1 MSRREAEEE
10 LLLSLQ
16 EAAEQVHSHDVM
28 SLKEIAQHLKPS
40 FLSLPQDRGK
50 ISSSEM
56 RYLVHSHF
64 LKVHGW
70 LVRGLEPVHHE
81 NAANG
86 SAVHDA
92 AIRVQD
98 KIPFF
103 FDSIFD
109 SQGGKKGF
117 ELSDVVLVVAL
128 LDNIFLEEGITALEA
143 AYHVNGFSPT
153 DQLDAEQ
160 LDKVFKSYLLIFAVG
175 NRKTMWNATQHFKQQ
190 KGIKKMWPGW
200 YDREAMVKDL
210 HRNRAYQI
218 SSAANPF
225 AARQFSF
232 EESVHVMA
240 VVSRGFGEVH
250 ETECQDLK
258 EGLSGL
264 DVSGTGRVPLKQFW
278 AKKRIGYWHLHEST
292 EYLRRL
298 GALDESS
305 ARGPQVIIPNYV
317 TAVSNCDAASDYFA
331 ICCRHECEEIL
342 DKLEGKIASPSA
354 TPARILQLVKDISSP
369 TIAAPRTLNSNLEKA
384 LEDAGALHGGMVQLH
399 GRLFAQWLHY
409 AFPYECPYPHM
420 SRTHKPLTPSQLQS
434 QAGFKLSVTKEEINA
449 TAQAEVDE
457 AIDDELSMWTL
468 DEEMKTGETKHKEY
482 DSWGL
487 ISVVH
492 ILAGVAVLS
501 SLARSGMKVAC
512 DWLNAGGPEKPFG
525 MNVKSH
531 LV

>member
-28 SLKEIAQHLKPS
+28 SLTEIARHLKPS
-40 FLSLPQDRGK
+40 FLALPQKGGK
-50 ISSSEM
+50 ITSSAM

-70 LVRGLEPVHHE
+70 LVRGLEPVSHHS
-81 NAANG
+81 AANG

-103 FDSIFD
+103 LDTIFD
-109 SQGGKKGF
+109 SQDGKKTF

-128 LDNIFLEEGITALEA
+128 LDNIFLEEGVSALEA
-143 AYHVNGFSPT
+143 AYHVNGFST
-153 DQLDAEQ
+153 ADQLTAEE
-160 LDKVFKSYLLIFAVG
+160 LDEIFKSYLLIFAVG
-175 NRKTMWNATQHFKQQ
+175 NRKNMWNATQHFKQQ
-190 KGIKKMWPGW
+190 KGIKKVWPGW
-200 YDREAMVKDL
+200 HERELMVKDL
-210 HRNRAYQI
+210 HRSLAYQNDI
-218 SSAANPF
+218 KVNPF
-225 AARQFSF
+225 TARRFSF
-232 EESVHVMA
+232 EESVHVMS
-240 VVSRGFGEVH
+240 VVSKTFGDIH

-258 EGLSGL
+258 EGLSSL
-264 DVSGTGRVPLKQFW
+264 DASGTGRIPLKRFW
-278 AKKRIGYWHLHEST
+278 AKKRIGYWHLHESA

-305 ARGPQVIIPNYV
+305 PRGPQVIIPNYV
-317 TAVSNCDAASDYFA
+317 TAVSNCDAASEYFA
-331 ICCRHECEEIL
+331 ICCRHECEQIL
-342 DKLEGKIASPSA
+342 DKLEGQIASPSA
-354 TPARILQLVKDISSP
+354 TVDQILQIVKNVSSP
-369 TIAAPRTLNSNLEKA
+369 TVNAPRSLSPNLEKA
-384 LEDAGALHGGMVQLH
+384 LEDAGAVHGGMLHLH

-420 SRTHKPLTPSQLQS
+420 SSKHKPLTPSALQS
-434 QAGFKLSVTKEEINA
+434 QTGFTLSVTKAEMNSIS
-449 TAQAEVDE
+449 QVEVDE
-457 AIDDELSMWTL
+457 AIDDALSMWTL
-468 DEEMKTGETKHKEY
+468 DEEMKTGEKINLGEN
-482 DSWGL
+482 SWGL

-492 ILAGVAVLS
+492 ILAGVAVVS
-501 SLARSGMKVAC
+501 SLVRSGVKVSRS
-512 DWLNAGGPEKPFG
+512 WFNAGDLQKPYG